1 MANETFTSRFV
12 STGNGVNPSSTYLG
26 VVKKYNSNNG
36 EAIVEVPYLGATYT
50 VNRLVGGQPIDPL
63 SKNEKVVIGFLNGH
77 LTEPVI
83 FGRASFRNNIA
94 DASTLGPWEGTDLS
108 LVQTHQSTTAGF
120 FGLQGVLANTE
131 IYGVFYEEYYDPLNI
146 ATPDGVTVP
155 VTGIYFYALEAT
167 LFTSGSTS
175 SNFQI
180 RLVRGHAP
188 ASNYF
193 KIDASAMGT
202 ASTQF
207 ILGGVTRVDA
217 GDILRATVRNTYT
230 ASVQFDLTMRVGL
243 LSPMP

>member
-1 MANETFTSRFV
+1 MANETFTSRYV

-36 EAIVEVPYLGATYT
+36 ETIVHVPYLGATYT

-63 SKNEKVVIGFLNGH
+63 LKNDKVVIGFLNGH

-83 FGRASFRNNIA
+83 FGRATFRNNVVDMPA
-94 DASTLGPWEGTDLS
+94 LGPWSGSDLD
-108 LVQTHQSTTAGF
+108 LVQTHQGTTSGF
-120 FGLQGVLANTE
+120 FGLQGVAANTE
-131 IYGVFYEEYYDPLNI
+131 IYGLFVEEYHDPLNI
-146 ATPDGVTVP
+146 ATPDGVLAP
-155 VTGIYFYALEAT
+155 VSGIYFYALEAT

-180 RLVRGHAP
+180 RLVRGSAITSVYH
-188 ASNYF
+188 
-193 KIDASAMGT
+193 KIDASTMGT
-202 ASTQF
+202 ASTQ
-207 ILGGVTRVDA
+207 IVLGGVTPVYA
-217 GDILRATVRNTYT
+217 GNILRATVRNTYS